1 MNKISYASMTTPVG
15 SLTIVE
21 RDGLVV
27 ASGFVATDEL
37 LPRITDVNGAEV
49 KRVRS
54 LGSITDALEAYFNG
68 DVFALD
74 SIPVEQPGTP
84 FRTRVWRELRK
95 VKPGRTVSYTSM
107 KTPVGSL
114 TIVERDGLVV
124 ASGFVAA
131 DDLLSRITD
140 VNGAEV
146 KRVRSLG
153 STTDALEAYFNGEVF
168 ALDSIPVEQPGTPF
182 RTRVWR
188 ELRKIKPGRTVSYTT
203 LARRAGN
210 PAAVRA
216 AGTSCG
222 TNRVAPIVPCHRA
235 VRSDGSLGGY
245 YYGLEMKEW
254 LLDHERKNV
263 GDS

>member
-1 MNKISYASMTTPVG
+1 MKTISYASMKTPVG

-27 ASGFVATDEL
+27 ASGFVAEDEL
-37 LPRITDVNGAEV
+37 LSRVTDVNGTEV

-54 LGSITDALEAYFNG
+54 LGSITEALEAYFNG
-68 DVFALD
+68 DVYALD

-95 VKPGRTVSYTSM
+95 V
-107 KTPVGSL
+107 
-114 TIVERDGLVV
+114 
-124 ASGFVAA
+124 
-131 DDLLSRITD
+131 
-140 VNGAEV
+140 
-146 KRVRSLG
+146 
-153 STTDALEAYFNGEVF
+153 
-168 ALDSIPVEQPGTPF
+168 
-182 RTRVWR
+182 
-188 ELRKIKPGRTVSYTT
+188 KPGRTVSYTT

-254 LLDHERKNV
+254 LLNHERRSV
-263 GDS
+263 GES